1 MTCAVISLAVT
12 LLGFVLNEL
21 AMIQS
26 SIALYSVDTRDS
38 TAHSYVTFLTVGIL
52 LIDATPDSQ
61 AVSGDLSM
69 TDCVDVD
76 DRMVEVT

>member
-21 AMIQS
+21 DMIQS

-52 LIDATPDSQ
+52 LIDATPDSR
-61 AVSGDLSM
+61 AVSDDLSM
-69 TDCVDVD
+69 TDRVDVD

>member
-1 MTCAVISLAVT
+1 MTCAVILLAVT

-52 LIDATPDSQ
+52 LIDATPDSR
-61 AVSGDLSM
+61 AVSDDLSM

>member
-1 MTCAVISLAVT
+1 MISLAVT

-52 LIDATPDSQ
+52 LIDTTPDSR
-61 AVSGDLSM
+61 AVSDDLSM
-69 TDCVDVD
+69 TDRVDVD